1 MKKSLFAIDYPVCYK
16 QIMDKHFEADIQA
29 IQQIAA
35 VPTILDVV
43 CQTTGMGFAAVA
55 RVTEDK
61 WIACSVRDDID
72 FGLKPGGE
80 LEIKSTICYEIQSSH
95 ELVVIDHVS
104 EDALYCNHHT
114 PARYGFESY
123 ISVPILLEDGSMF
136 GTLCAIDPKPAQV
149 NNAKTIGMFKLFAE
163 LIGFHLTAQLQMIK
177 SQEKLAESLSQLTSV
192 NQELEEF
199 SYSVSHDLRTP
210 LRAIDGYSQLL
221 TDEYAAVLDDKGRDY
236 IDHVQTESRRM
247 GTVIDNLTSLA
258 WLTQVKVIKKQ
269 INLSE
274 MFQKITPDFQK
285 RDSARSVSWVIQ
297 DNVLA
302 LADERLTATLLQNLI
317 SNAWKFTSQQNA
329 AKIEFGSSQNSDG
342 LATYFIRDNGAGFNM
357 AYSKKLYLAFQRL
370 HNRNEFPGLGI
381 GLAIVQR
388 IIHRHGGRVW
398 AESELGKGATFYFT
412 LPS

>member
-1 MKKSLFAIDYPVCYK
+1 
-16 QIMDKHFEADIQA
+16 
-29 IQQIAA
+29 
-35 VPTILDVV
+35 
-43 CQTTGMGFAAVA
+43 
-55 RVTEDK
+55 
-61 WIACSVRDDID
+61 
-72 FGLKPGGE
+72 
-80 LEIKSTICYEIQSSH
+80 
-95 ELVVIDHVS
+95 
-104 EDALYCNHHT
+104 
-114 PARYGFESY
+114 
-123 ISVPILLEDGSMF
+123 
-136 GTLCAIDPKPAQV
+136 
-149 NNAKTIGMFKLFAE
+149 MFKLFAE
-163 LIGFHLTAQLQMIK
+163 LIGFHLNAQFQMIESK
-177 SQEKLAESLSQLTSV
+177 EKLAESLTQLTSV

-221 TDEYAAVLDDKGRDY
+221 ADEYATVLDDKGRDY

-258 WLTQVKVIKKQ
+258 WLTQLKVIKKQ
-269 INLSE
+269 LNLSE
-274 MFQKITPDFQK
+274 MVQKITPDFQK
-285 RDSARSVSWVIQ
+285 RDSTRAISWVIQ

-329 AKIEFGSSQNSDG
+329 AKIEFGSSQNADG
-342 LATYFIRDNGAGFNM
+342 VITYFVRDNGAGFNM

-388 IIHRHGGRVW
+388 IVHRHGGRVW